1 MAKFAAT
8 DYKITIN
15 GTDFSTNLNSVELA
29 QEADDL
35 ETTAF
40 GQSWRS
46 RIGGLK
52 NASVTLNFMQDF
64 AAGSVDA
71 VLNPL
76 LGSIATVIVQS
87 ASGTVSATQPKYTAE
102 CLVTSYSP
110 FASSVGDIATLS
122 VTWSVTGTVVRGTAA

>member
-52 NASVTLNFMQDF
+52 NASLTLNS
-64 AAGSVDA
+64 AA
-71 VLNPL
+71 
-76 LGSIATVIVQS
+76 
-87 ASGTVSATQPKYTAE
+87 
-102 CLVTSYSP
+102 
-110 FASSVGDIATLS
+110 
-122 VTWSVTGTVVRGTAA
+122 R